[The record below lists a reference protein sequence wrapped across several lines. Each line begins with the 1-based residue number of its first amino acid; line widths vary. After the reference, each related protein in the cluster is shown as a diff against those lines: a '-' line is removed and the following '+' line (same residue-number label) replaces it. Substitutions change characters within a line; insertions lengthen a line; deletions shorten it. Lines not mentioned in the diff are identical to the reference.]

1 MFVLYLEIRIKGENM
16 SNQQNMFADG
26 KIVPVNI
33 REEMKRSY
41 IDYAMSVIVG
51 RALPDVRD
59 GLKPVHRRILYAMNE
74 LGMTPDKPFK
84 KCARIVGE
92 VLGKYH
98 PHGDTAVYEALVRM
112 AQDFSTRYLT
122 VDGHGNFGSVD
133 GDGAAA
139 MRYTEARMHKITQSM
154 LADIDCETVEFEPN
168 FDGSLQEPSVLPV
181 RLPMLLLNGV
191 SGIAVGMATNIPPHN
206 LCEVVDGTI
215 ALIDNPNIT
224 VTELMEYIK
233 GPDFPTAAT
242 IIGIND
248 IKQAYET
255 GRGSIKMQAVANFEE
270 IAGGGGRQTRTA
282 IVITEIP
289 YQVNKSVLIEKI
301 AELVKDQRING
312 ISDIRD
318 ESDREGMRI
327 VIELKR
333 DAKPDVVKNN
343 LFKFTQLATT
353 FGVNNVVLCG
363 KQPRLLNLYEILSE
377 FVEHR
382 VEIVT
387 RRTIFFLKKAK
398 IRAHILA
405 GLIIALGSI
414 DEVIE
419 LIKKSKTTDDARVGL
434 MSRFGLD
441 VDQSNAILEM
451 QLRRLTGLE
460 QDKVKA
466 EYDELIKKIAEYEE
480 ILASRQKILDI
491 IKGEL
496 LEDKAKY
503 GDDRKTQILP
513 EQGEV
518 TIEDLTP
525 NTPMAVFITHQGYL
539 KRISLD
545 TFERQNR
552 ATRGKSGIKTKED
565 DDIQHFFTAMMHDK
579 VLFFS
584 SKGTVYSLSVYDF
597 PEGGR
602 QAKGLPIIN
611 VLPIEQDERITAV
624 VPVSSFSQELN
635 LIMLTKKGYIKR
647 IELDNFSNIRR
658 NGIIA
663 IGLEEGDELNW
674 VKLATARDEIIIGT
688 SCGMAIRFPIEDLRP
703 LGRSARG
710 VTSMKL
716 RTGDEIVGCDIVPRD
731 YDADLLVVT
740 SDGFGKRT
748 KLSEFRS
755 QNRGGIGLIA
765 TKFKSSASR
774 LVALTIVQDSDDI
787 MMVTANGVVTR
798 LNAGSISRQGRP
810 ATGVRAQN
818 LVDSDTVV
826 SVNKIVN
833 PDEDEQVKK
842 DVASMDAQDA
852 QSNVSQTSL
861 LDDGNKE

>member
-1 MFVLYLEIRIKGENM
+1 MF
-16 SNQQNMFADG
+16 SDG
-26 KIVPVNI
+26 KIVPVNVD
-33 REEMKRSY
+33 REMRRSY

-98 PHGDTAVYEALVRM
+98 PHGDSSVYEALVRL
-112 AQDFSTRYLT
+112 AQDFNTRYLV

-139 MRYTEARMHKITQSM
+139 MRYTEARMNKITPSM

-181 RLPMLLLNGV
+181 RLPMLLLNGC

-206 LCEVVDGTI
+206 LREVVDGTI
-215 ALIDNPNIT
+215 ALIDNPAIT
-224 VTELMEYIK
+224 VSELMEYIK

-242 IIGIND
+242 IIGLSD

-255 GRGSIKMQAVANFEE
+255 GRGSIKMSSVSTFEE
-270 IAGGGGRQTRTA
+270 IAGGGGRQARTA

-289 YQVNKSVLIEKI
+289 YQVNKAMLIEKI
-301 AELVKDQRING
+301 AELVKDLRITG

-333 DAKPDVVKNN
+333 DAKPEVVRNN
-343 LFKFTQLATT
+343 LYKFTQLSTT
-353 FGVNNVVLCG
+353 FGVNMLALCG
-363 KQPRLLNLYEILSE
+363 KQPRLMNLYEVLNE

-398 IRAHILA
+398 VRAHILA

-419 LIKKSKTTDDARVGL
+419 LIKKSKTIDDAREGL

-466 EYDELIKKIAEYEE
+466 EYDELLKKIEEYES

-491 IKGEL
+491 IKKEL
-496 LEDKAKY
+496 LEDKEKY

-584 SKGTVYSLSVYDF
+584 TKGTAYSLNVYDF

-602 QAKGLPIIN
+602 QSKGLPIVN
-611 VLPIEQDERITAV
+611 VLPIDQDEKITAV
-624 VPVSSFSQELN
+624 VPVSEFKDN
-635 LIMLTKKGYIKR
+635 MFLIMLTKKGFIKR
-647 IELDNFSNIRR
+647 ISLDNFVNIRK
-658 NGIIA
+658 NGLIA
-663 IGLEEGDELNW
+663 IGLDEGDELRW
-674 VKLATARDEIIIGT
+674 VKLATAQDEIVIGT
-688 SCGMAIRFPIEDLRP
+688 TNGMAIRFSINDLRP
-703 LGRSARG
+703 LGRTARG

-716 RTGDEIVGCDIVPRD
+716 RPSDEIVGCDIVPRD
-731 YDADLLVVT
+731 YDADLLLVT

-748 KLSEFRS
+748 KLSEFRT
-755 QNRGGIGLIA
+755 QNRNGIGLIA
-765 TKFKSSASR
+765 TKFKTPSSK

-787 MMVTANGVVTR
+787 MLVTANGVVTR
-798 LNAGSISRQGRP
+798 MNAGSISRQGRP
-810 ATGVRAQN
+810 ATGVRAQSLMEGDN
-818 LVDSDTVV
+818 VV
-826 SVNKIVN
+826 SVNKILN
-833 PDEDEQVKK
+833 PEDDEKFNKPEEDSTLNQEPTVEQ
-842 DVASMDAQDA
+842 A
-852 QSNVSQTSL
+852 SL
-861 LDDGNKE
+861 LDSQPMDNEE

>member
-1 MFVLYLEIRIKGENM
+1 MTT
-16 SNQQNMFADG
+16 QQNMFGDG

-59 GLKPVHRRILYAMNE
+59 GLKPVHRRILYSMNE
-74 LGMTPDKPFK
+74 LGMYPDKPFR

-98 PHGDTAVYEALVRM
+98 PHGDSSVYEALVRM
-112 AQDFSTRYLT
+112 AQDFSTRYLM

-154 LADIDCETVEFEPN
+154 LADIDCETVEFQPN
-168 FDGSLQEPSVLPV
+168 FDGSLQEPTVLPV

-224 VTELMEYIK
+224 IPELMEYIK

-242 IIGIND
+242 IVGMND

-255 GRGSIKMQAVANFEE
+255 GRGSITMSAVSGFEE
-270 IAGGGGRQTRTA
+270 IAGGAGRQGRTA

-289 YQVNKSVLIEKI
+289 YQVNKAMLIEKI
-301 AELVKDQRING
+301 ADLVKDEKIKG

-318 ESDREGMRI
+318 ESDRDGMRI

-333 DAKPDVVKNN
+333 DAKPDVVRNN
-343 LFKFTQLATT
+343 LYKFTQLETT
-353 FGVNNVVLCG
+353 FGVNMVALCG
-363 KQPRLLNLYEILSE
+363 QQPRLMNLYEVLNE

-382 VEIVT
+382 IEIVT
-387 RRTIFFLKKAK
+387 RRTIFYLKKAK

-419 LIKKSKTTDDARVGL
+419 LIKKSKTTDIARDGL

-441 VDQSNAILEM
+441 ADQANAILEM

-466 EYDELIKKIAEYEE
+466 EYDELLKKIEEYES

-491 IKGEL
+491 IKTEL
-496 LEDKAKY
+496 LEDKEKY
-503 GDDRKTQILP
+503 GDERKTQIVP
-513 EQGEV
+513 ERGEV

-539 KRISLD
+539 KRIPLD

-552 ATRGKSGIKTKED
+552 ATRGKTGIKTKED

-584 SKGTVYSLSVYDF
+584 SKGTVYSLNVYDF

-602 QAKGLPIIN
+602 QSKGLPIIN
-611 VLPIEQDERITAV
+611 VLPIEQDEKITAV
-624 VPVSSFSQELN
+624 VPVSVFSHDLN
-635 LIMLTKKGYIKR
+635 LIMLTKKGNIKR

-663 IGLEEGDELNW
+663 IGLDEGDSLNW
-674 VKLATARDEIIIGT
+674 VKLAKSYDEIIIGT
-688 SCGMAIRFPIEDLRP
+688 SCGMAIRFPIKDLRP
-703 LGRSARG
+703 LGRSAKG
-710 VTSMKL
+710 VISMKL
-716 RTGDEIVGCDIVPRD
+716 RTGDEIVGCDIVPQD

-748 KLSEFRS
+748 KLSEFRT

-765 TKFKSSASR
+765 TKFKTSSSR
-774 LVALTIVQDSDDI
+774 LVALTIVENSDDI
-787 MMVTANGVVTR
+787 MLVTANGVVTR
-798 LNAGSISRQGRP
+798 INAGSISQQGRP

-818 LVDSDTVV
+818 LNDGDNVV
-826 SVNKIVN
+826 SVNKILN
-833 PDEDEQVKK
+833 PDENETLKPTLPAENTPANDEIQ
-842 DVASMDAQDA
+842 
-852 QSNVSQTSL
+852 QTSL
-861 LDDGNKE
+861 LLEQNKPAEE

>member
-1 MFVLYLEIRIKGENM
+1 M

-270 IAGGGGRQTRTA
+270 IAGGAGRQTRTA

-289 YQVNKSVLIEKI
+289 YQVNKAVLIEKI

-861 LDDGNKE
+861 LDNSEE

>member
-1 MFVLYLEIRIKGENM
+1 
-16 SNQQNMFADG
+16 
-26 KIVPVNI
+26 
-33 REEMKRSY
+33 
-41 IDYAMSVIVG
+41 
-51 RALPDVRD
+51 
-59 GLKPVHRRILYAMNE
+59 
-74 LGMTPDKPFK
+74 
-84 KCARIVGE
+84 
-92 VLGKYH
+92 
-98 PHGDTAVYEALVRM
+98 
-112 AQDFSTRYLT
+112 
-122 VDGHGNFGSVD
+122 
-133 GDGAAA
+133 
-139 MRYTEARMHKITQSM
+139 
-154 LADIDCETVEFEPN
+154 
-168 FDGSLQEPSVLPV
+168 
-181 RLPMLLLNGV
+181 
-191 SGIAVGMATNIPPHN
+191 
-206 LCEVVDGTI
+206 
-215 ALIDNPNIT
+215 
-224 VTELMEYIK
+224 
-233 GPDFPTAAT
+233 
-242 IIGIND
+242 
-248 IKQAYET
+248 
-255 GRGSIKMQAVANFEE
+255 MQAVAGFEE
-270 IAGGGGRQTRTA
+270 IAGGGGRQARTA
-282 IVITEIP
+282 IVVTEIP
-289 YQVNKSVLIEKI
+289 YQVNKSMLIEKI
-301 AELVKDQRING
+301 AELVKDQRITG

-343 LFKFTQLATT
+343 LFKYTQLATT
-353 FGVNNVVLCG
+353 FGVNMLALCG
-363 KQPRLLNLYEILSE
+363 KQPRLMNLYEVLSE

-398 IRAHILA
+398 VRAHILA

-419 LIKKSKTTDDARVGL
+419 LIKKSKTTDEAREGL

-441 VDQSNAILEM
+441 ADQANAILEM

-466 EYDELIKKIAEYEE
+466 EYDELLKKIAEYEE
-480 ILASRQKILDI
+480 ILSSRQKILDI
-491 IKGEL
+491 IKTEL
-496 LEDKAKY
+496 LEDKEKY

-552 ATRGKSGIKTKED
+552 APRGKSGIKTKED

-584 SKGTVYSLSVYDF
+584 SKGTVYSLNVYDF

-611 VLPIEQDERITAV
+611 VLPIDQDEMITAV
-624 VPVSSFSQELN
+624 VPVSNFSHELN

-647 IELDNFSNIRR
+647 IELDNFVNIRR

-663 IGLEEGDELNW
+663 IGLEEGDELKW

-716 RTGDEIVGCDIVPRD
+716 RTGDEIIGCDIVPRD

-748 KLSEFRS
+748 KLSEFRT

-765 TKFKSSASR
+765 TKFKSNTSR
-774 LVALTIVQDSDDI
+774 LVALTIVKDSDDI
-787 MMVTANGVVTR
+787 MMVTANGVVSR
-798 LNAGSISRQGRP
+798 LNAGSISCQGRP

-818 LVDSDTVV
+818 LVDNDVVV

-833 PDEDEQVKK
+833 PDNDETIIK
-842 DVASMDAQDA
+842 DNAAADAAEAEQ
-852 QSNVSQTSL
+852 NVSQTSL
-861 LDDGNKE
+861 LDNNQGE

>member
-1 MFVLYLEIRIKGENM
+1 MT
-16 SNQQNMFADG
+16 QQNMFADG

-98 PHGDTAVYEALVRM
+98 PHGDSSVYEALVRL
-112 AQDFSTRYLT
+112 AQDFNTRYLV

-181 RLPMLLLNGV
+181 RLPMLLLNGCA
-191 SGIAVGMATNIPPHN
+191 GIAVGMATNVPPHN
-206 LCEVVDGTI
+206 LSEVVDGTI

-224 VTELMEYIK
+224 VAELMEYIK

-242 IIGIND
+242 IIGLND

-270 IAGGGGRQTRTA
+270 IAGGGGRQGRTA

-343 LFKFTQLATT
+343 LFKYTQLSTT
-353 FGVNNVVLCG
+353 FGVNMLALCG
-363 KQPRLLNLYEILSE
+363 KQPRLLNLYEVLSE

-398 IRAHILA
+398 VRAHILA

-419 LIKKSKTTDDARVGL
+419 IIKKSKTTDDARVAL

-491 IKGEL
+491 IKVEL
-496 LEDKAKY
+496 LEDKEKY
-503 GDDRKTQILP
+503 GDERKTQILP

-584 SKGTVYSLSVYDF
+584 SKGTVYSLNVYDF

-602 QAKGLPIIN
+602 QAKGLPIVN

-624 VPVSSFSQELN
+624 VPVSQFSHELN

-647 IELDNFSNIRR
+647 IELDNFTNIRR

-765 TKFKSSASR
+765 TKFKTPSSK

-818 LVDSDTVV
+818 LVDNDSVV

-842 DVASMDAQDA
+842 DVASIESQDEI
-852 QSNVSQTSL
+852 SNISQTSL
-861 LDDGNKE
+861 LDNNEEE

>member
-1 MFVLYLEIRIKGENM
+1 MG
-16 SNQQNMFADG
+16 QQNIFSDG

-59 GLKPVHRRILYAMNE
+59 GLKPVHRRILFAMNE

-84 KCARIVGE
+84 KSARIVGE

-98 PHGDTAVYEALVRM
+98 PHGDTAVYESMVRM
-112 AQDFSTRYLT
+112 AQDFSTRYQT
-122 VDGHGNFGSVD
+122 IDGHGNFGSVD
-133 GDGAAA
+133 GDSAAA
-139 MRYTEARMHKITQSM
+139 MRYTEARMHKIATSM
-154 LADIDCETVEFEPN
+154 LADIDCETVDFTPN
-168 FDGSLQEPSVLPV
+168 FDGSLEEPAVLPV

-206 LCEVVDGTI
+206 LCEIVDGTI
-215 ALIDNPNIT
+215 SLIDNPDIT
-224 VTELMEYIK
+224 IEGLMEHVK

-242 IIGIND
+242 IVGLSE

-255 GRGSIKMQAVANFEE
+255 GRGSIKMRAVAGFEE
-270 IAGGGGRQTRTA
+270 LPGGGGRMSRTA
-282 IVITEIP
+282 IIITELP
-289 YQVNKSVLIEKI
+289 YQVNKAMLIEKI
-301 AELVKDQRING
+301 AELVKDQKING
-312 ISDIRD
+312 ISDLRD
-318 ESDREGMRI
+318 ESDRDGMRV

-343 LFKFTQLATT
+343 LFKQTQLLTS
-353 FGVNNVVLCG
+353 FGVNMLALVG
-363 KQPRLLNLYEILSE
+363 KQPRLMNLYEVLNE

-382 VEIVT
+382 VEIIT

-398 IRAHILA
+398 MRAHILA
-405 GLIIALGSI
+405 GLLIALGSL
-414 DEVIE
+414 DEVIA
-419 LIKKSKTTDDARVGL
+419 LIKNSKTTEEARLGL

-441 VDQSNAILEM
+441 VDQANAILEM

-460 QDKVKA
+460 QDK
-466 EYDELIKKIAEYEE
+466 IKAEYEE
-480 ILASRQKILDI
+480 LLQKIKEYESILADRQKVLNI
-491 IKGEL
+491 IKEEL
-496 LEDKAKY
+496 LEDKEKY
-503 GDDRKTQILP
+503 GDERKTQILP
-513 EQGEV
+513 EQGEMS
-518 TIEDLTP
+518 IEDLTP

-584 SKGTVYSLSVYDF
+584 SKGTVYSLNVYDF
-597 PEGGR
+597 PEGQR
-602 QAKGLPIIN
+602 QAKGLPIVN
-611 VLPIEQDERITAV
+611 VLPIEQDEKITAV
-624 VPVSSFSQELN
+624 VPVSTFSKDLN
-635 LIMLTKKGYIKR
+635 LIMLTKGGYIKR

-663 IGLEEGDELNW
+663 IGLEDNDSLNW
-674 VKLATARDEIIIGT
+674 VKLTTPKDEIIIGT
-688 SCGMAIRFPIEDLRP
+688 SCGMAIRFPVADLRP

-716 RTGDEIVGCDIVPRD
+716 RKGDSIIGCDIVPRD

-740 SDGFGKRT
+740 SDGFGKRS
-748 KLSEFRS
+748 KLSEFRA

-774 LVALTIVQDSDDI
+774 LVALTIVEEKDEI
-787 MMVTANGVVTR
+787 MLVTANGIVTR
-798 LNAGSISRQGRP
+798 IKAGDISRQGRP
-810 ATGVRAQN
+810 ATGVKAQN
-818 LVDSDTVV
+818 LVENDMVM
-826 SVNKIVN
+826 SVNKIIN
-833 PDEDEQVKK
+833 PEDDEIEISKPETTATVEA
-842 DVASMDAQDA
+842 DVQ
-852 QSNVSQTSL
+852 QTSL
-861 LDDGNKE
+861 LDNNEE

>member
-1 MFVLYLEIRIKGENM
+1 MT
-16 SNQQNMFADG
+16 QQNMFSEG
-26 KIVPVNI
+26 NIIPVNI

-41 IDYAMSVIVG
+41 VDYAMSVIVG

-59 GLKPVHRRILYAMNE
+59 GLKPVHRRILFAMNE
-74 LGMTPDKPFK
+74 LGMTPDKPFR

-98 PHGDTAVYEALVRM
+98 PHGDSSVYEALVRM

-133 GDGAAA
+133 GDSAAA

-154 LADIDCETVEFEPN
+154 LADIDCETVDFGPN
-168 FDGSLQEPSVLPV
+168 FDGSLQEPYVLPV
-181 RLPMLLLNGV
+181 RLPMLLLNGT
-191 SGIAVGMATNIPPHN
+191 SGIAVGMATNVPPHN
-206 LCEVVDGTI
+206 ACEVIDGLI

-224 VTELMEYIK
+224 VEELMQYIK

-242 IIGIND
+242 IVGLND
-248 IKQAYET
+248 IRQAYET
-255 GRGSIKMQAVANFEE
+255 GRGSIKMQAVASFEE
-270 IAGGGGRQTRTA
+270 IAGGGGRQSRTA
-282 IVITEIP
+282 IVVTEIP
-289 YQVNKSVLIEKI
+289 YQVNKSDLILKI
-301 AELVKDQRING
+301 AELVKDQRITG

-343 LFKFTQLATT
+343 LFKYTQLSTT
-353 FGVNNVVLCG
+353 FGVNIMALCD
-363 KQPRLLNLYEILSE
+363 KRPRLLNLHQVLTE
-377 FVEHR
+377 FVAHR

-387 RRTIFFLKKAK
+387 RRTIYFLKKAK

-405 GLIIALGSI
+405 GLIIALGSL

-419 LIKKSKTTDDARVGL
+419 LIKSSKTTDDARQGL
-434 MSRFGLD
+434 MSKFGLD
-441 VDQSNAILEM
+441 VDQANAILEM

-460 QDKVKA
+460 QDKIKA
-466 EYDELIKKIAEYEE
+466 EYDELIKKIAEYEG
-480 ILASRQKILDI
+480 ILADRQKVLNI
-491 IKGEL
+491 IKTEL
-496 LEDKAKY
+496 LEDREKY
-503 GDDRKTQILP
+503 GDERRTQIIA
-513 EQGEV
+513 EQGEMS
-518 TIEDLTP
+518 IEDLTP
-525 NTPMAVFITHQGYL
+525 NTPMAVFITHQGYI

-584 SKGTVYSLSVYDF
+584 SKGTVYSLNVYDF
-597 PEGGR
+597 PEGQR

-611 VLPIEQDERITAV
+611 VLPIGQDERITAV
-624 VPVSSFSQELN
+624 VPVSNFSKDAN
-635 LIMLTKKGYIKR
+635 LIMLTKSGYIKR

-663 IGLEEGDELNW
+663 ISLEENDELNW
-674 VKLATARDEIIIGT
+674 VKLANPKDEIIIGT
-688 SCGMAIRFPIEDLRP
+688 KCGMAIRFSIEDLRP

-710 VTSMKL
+710 VNSMKL
-716 RTGDEIVGCDIVPRD
+716 RTGDEIIGCDIVPQN

-748 KLSEFRS
+748 KLSEFRG

-765 TKFKSSASR
+765 TKFKTNESR
-774 LVALTIVQDSDDI
+774 LVALTIVAENDEI
-787 MMVTANGVVTR
+787 MLVTANGIVTR
-798 LNAGSISRQGRP
+798 IKASDISQQGRP

-818 LVDSDTVV
+818 LVDNDTVV
-826 SVNKIVN
+826 SVNKIIT
-833 PDEDEQVKK
+833 PEEEDSIVDKAAPKTAEEKADDVSAEQKK
-842 DVASMDAQDA
+842 
-852 QSNVSQTSL
+852 L
-861 LDDGNKE
+861 I

>member
-1 MFVLYLEIRIKGENM
+1 M
-16 SNQQNMFADG
+16 SQQNIFDDG

-139 MRYTEARMHKITQSM
+139 MRYTEARMNKITPSM

-215 ALIDNPNIT
+215 ALIDNPQIT
-224 VTELMEYIK
+224 IAELMEYIK

-242 IIGIND
+242 IIGLSD

-255 GRGSIKMQAVANFEE
+255 GRGSIKMQAVAGFEE
-270 IAGGGGRQTRTA
+270 IAGGGGRQARTA

-289 YQVNKSVLIEKI
+289 YQVNKAMLIEKI
-301 AELVKDQRING
+301 ADLVKEQRING

-318 ESDREGMRI
+318 ESDRDGMRI

-343 LFKFTQLATT
+343 LFKFTQLSTT

-363 KQPRLLNLYEILSE
+363 KQPRLLNLKQVLEE

-398 IRAHILA
+398 VRAHILA

-419 LIKKSKTTDDARVGL
+419 LIKSSKTTDDARNGL

-466 EYDELIKKIAEYEE
+466 EYDELLKKIAEYES

-491 IKGEL
+491 IKTEL
-496 LEDKAKY
+496 NEDKEKF

-584 SKGTVYSLSVYDF
+584 SKGTVYSLNVYDF

-602 QAKGLPIIN
+602 QAKGLPIVN
-611 VLPIEQDERITAV
+611 VLPIEQGEKITAV
-624 VPVSSFSQELN
+624 VPVSTFSHDLN
-635 LIMLTKKGYIKR
+635 LLMLTKKGYIKR

-663 IGLEEGDELNW
+663 IGLEEDDELCW
-674 VKLATARDEIIIGT
+674 VKLAKDEILVGT

-716 RTGDEIVGCDIVPRD
+716 RSGDELIGCDIVPKD

-748 KLSEFRS
+748 KISEFRT

-774 LVALTIVQDSDDI
+774 LVALTIVKDTDDI
-787 MMVTANGVVTR
+787 MMVTANGIVTR
-798 LNAGSISRQGRP
+798 INAGSISRQGRP
-810 ATGVRAQN
+810 ATGVKAIN
-818 LVDSDTVV
+818 LVDNDLVC
-826 SVNKIVN
+826 SVNKILN
-833 PDEDEQVKK
+833 PDEEEEFQGTAETTPAPETNVEQG
-842 DVASMDAQDA
+842 
-852 QSNVSQTSL
+852 SL
-861 LDDGNKE
+861 LDGNEE

>member
-1 MFVLYLEIRIKGENM
+1 MELTT
-16 SNQQNMFADG
+16 QQNMFGDG

-59 GLKPVHRRILYAMNE
+59 GLKPVHRRILYSMNE
-74 LGMTPDKPFK
+74 LGMYPDKPFR

-98 PHGDTAVYEALVRM
+98 PHGDSSVYEALVRM
-112 AQDFSTRYLT
+112 AQDFSTRYLM

-154 LADIDCETVEFEPN
+154 LADIDCETVEFQPN
-168 FDGSLQEPSVLPV
+168 FDGSLQEPTVLPV

-224 VTELMEYIK
+224 VPELMEYIK

-242 IIGIND
+242 IVGMND

-255 GRGSIKMQAVANFEE
+255 GRGSITMSAVSGFEE
-270 IAGGGGRQTRTA
+270 IAGGAGRQGRTA

-289 YQVNKSVLIEKI
+289 YQVNKAMLIEKI
-301 AELVKDQRING
+301 ADLVKDEKIKG

-318 ESDREGMRI
+318 ESDRDGMRI

-333 DAKPDVVKNN
+333 DAKPDVVRNN
-343 LFKFTQLATT
+343 LYKFTQLETT
-353 FGVNNVVLCG
+353 FGVNMVALCG
-363 KQPRLLNLYEILSE
+363 QQPRLMNLYQVLNE

-382 VEIVT
+382 IEIVT
-387 RRTIFFLKKAK
+387 RRTIFYLKKAK

-419 LIKKSKTTDDARVGL
+419 LIKKSKTADIAREGL

-441 VDQSNAILEM
+441 ADQANAILEM

-466 EYDELIKKIAEYEE
+466 EYDELLKKIEEYES

-491 IKGEL
+491 IKTEL
-496 LEDKAKY
+496 LEDKEKY
-503 GDDRKTQILP
+503 GDERKTQIVP
-513 EQGEV
+513 ERGEV

-539 KRISLD
+539 KRIPLD

-584 SKGTVYSLSVYDF
+584 SKGTVYSLNVYDF

-602 QAKGLPIIN
+602 QSKGLPIVN
-611 VLPIEQDERITAV
+611 VLPIEQDEKITAV
-624 VPVSSFSQELN
+624 VPVSVFSHELN
-635 LIMLTKKGYIKR
+635 LIMLTKKGNIKR

-663 IGLEEGDELNW
+663 IGLDEGDSLNW
-674 VKLATARDEIIIGT
+674 VKLAKSYDEIIIGT
-688 SCGMAIRFPIEDLRP
+688 SCGMAIRFPIKDLRP
-703 LGRSARG
+703 LGRSAKG
-710 VTSMKL
+710 VISMKL
-716 RTGDEIVGCDIVPRD
+716 RTGDEIVGCDIVPQD

-748 KLSEFRS
+748 KLSEFRA

-765 TKFKSSASR
+765 TKFKTSSSR
-774 LVALTIVQDSDDI
+774 LVALTIVEDSDDI
-787 MMVTANGVVTR
+787 MLVTANGVVTR
-798 LNAGSISRQGRP
+798 MNAGSISRQGRP

-818 LVDSDTVV
+818 LNEGDSVV
-826 SVNKIVN
+826 SVNKILN
-833 PDEDEQVKK
+833 PDESDAVKS
-842 DVASMDAQDA
+842 VVPDAQASSQDNEV
-852 QSNVSQTSL
+852 QQTSL
-861 LDDGNKE
+861 LTQESSATEE